1 METVN
6 IEKWIKEN
14 TFQCPMG
21 RVSLQQCE
29 ALRKRRKFGEGG
41 FTSSAEKVKDIY
53 MPKVCENCTLWETL
67 SKNKNI
73 KEVVKV
79 TDKKELVTCQ
89 DCGKEFE
96 PYKNGN
102 GTVRRFCP
110 DCLSLHRKKGALKNK
125 IKKAEDDG
133 FLFSISFKYYPRLPE
148 QLKKAANKNIRSVDH
163 QALAYIIKGLEADGF
178 DVERG
183 EK

>member
-1 METVN
+1 MDAVN
-6 IEKWIKEN
+6 IEKWLEEN

-41 FTSSAEKVKDIY
+41 FISSAEKIKDIY
-53 MPKVCENCTLWETL
+53 MPKACENCTLWKTL
-67 SKNKNI
+67 SKNKHI
-73 KEVVKV
+73 KRVVKV
-79 TDKKELVTCQ
+79 INEKETATCQ

-96 PYKNGN
+96 PYKNGPSLVKN
-102 GTVRRFCP
+102 YCKECFTARR
-110 DCLSLHRKKGALKNK
+110 LERKKRKDKMLLT
-125 IKKAEDDG
+125 ID
-133 FLFSISFKYYPRLPE
+133 FFSFPSIPDL
-148 QLKKAANKNIRSVDH
+148 LKKAANKDVRTLEY

-183 EK
+183 EG